1 MVWHSNQPKGSPAM
15 TTLLR
20 IDASARKTGSVT
32 RKLTDRI
39 TDRLNPDR
47 VITRD
52 LGTAL
57 PQIDE
62 TWVTANFTPPESRDA
77 AQSKALVL
85 SDSLVAELQAAETIV
100 IGLPVYN
107 FSVPAALKAWI
118 DLIARAGVT
127 FRYTADGPKGLLT
140 GKRAIIAIASGGT
153 EFGSDID
160 FASGYL
166 RHMLGFVGI
175 TDITFIRADRAGNE
189 GILEAANNAV
199 DALPL
204 AA

>member
-1 MVWHSNQPKGSPAM
+1 M

-32 RKLTDRI
+32 RQLTDRI
-39 TDRLNPDR
+39 TARLAPETL
-47 VITRD
+47 ITRD
-52 LGTAL
+52 LSTAL

-62 TWVTANFTPPESRDA
+62 AWVTANFAPPEARDA
-77 AQSKALVL
+77 AQSQALAL
-85 SDSLVAELQAAETIV
+85 SDQLVAELQAADTIV
-100 IGLPVYN
+100 FGLPVYN
-107 FSVPAALKAWI
+107 FSVPASLKAWI

-127 FRYTADGPKGLLT
+127 FRYTANGPEGLLT
-140 GKRAIIAIASGGT
+140 GKRAIIALASGGT

-175 TDITFIRADRAGNE
+175 TDVTFIRADRSGND
-189 GILEAANNAV
+189 GTLEAANSAV
-199 DALPL
+199 DTLPL

>member
-1 MVWHSNQPKGSPAM
+1 MSTP
-15 TTLLR
+15 
-20 IDASARKTGSVT
+20 
-32 RKLTDRI
+32 
-39 TDRLNPDR
+39 
-47 VITRD
+47 
-52 LGTAL
+52 L

-62 TWVTANFTPPESRDA
+62 TWVTANFTAPEDRSV
-77 AQSKALVL
+77 AQTEALTL
-85 SDSLVAELQAAETIV
+85 SDTLVAELQAADSLV

-127 FRYTADGPKGLLT
+127 FHYTANGPEGLLT
-140 GKRAIIAIASGGT
+140 GKRAIIALASGGT

>member
-1 MVWHSNQPKGSPAM
+1 M

-20 IDASARKTGSVT
+20 IDASARKTGSIT
-32 RKLTDRI
+32 RQLTDRI
-39 TDRLNPDR
+39 VSHLAPEQL
-47 VITRD
+47 ITRD
-52 LGTAL
+52 LSTPL

-62 TWVTANFTPPESRDA
+62 TWVGANFTAPEDRNA
-77 AQSKALVL
+77 AQTEALAL
-85 SDSLVAELQAAETIV
+85 SDDLVSELQSADTIV

-107 FSVPAALKAWI
+107 FSVPAALKAWT

-127 FRYTADGPKGLLT
+127 FHYTADGPKGLLT
-140 GKRAIIAIASGGT
+140 GKRAIIALASGGT

-175 TDITFIRADRAGNE
+175 TDITFIRADRAGAE
-189 GILEAANNAV
+189 GILDAAKTAV
-199 DALPL
+199 DTLPQ

>member
-1 MVWHSNQPKGSPAM
+1 M

-32 RKLTDRI
+32 RQLTDRI
-39 TDRLNPDR
+39 TARLAPETL
-47 VITRD
+47 ITRD
-52 LGTAL
+52 LSTAL

-62 TWVTANFTPPESRDA
+62 AWITANFTPPEARDT
-77 AQSKALVL
+77 AQSQALAL
-85 SDSLVAELQAAETIV
+85 SDQLVAELQAADTIV
-100 IGLPVYN
+100 FGLPVYN
-107 FSVPAALKAWI
+107 FSVPASLKAWI

-127 FRYTADGPKGLLT
+127 FRYTTNGPEGLLT
-140 GKRAIIAIASGGT
+140 DKRAIIALASGGT

-175 TDITFIRADRAGNE
+175 TDVTFIRADRSGND
-189 GILEAANNAV
+189 GTLEAANSAV
-199 DALPL
+199 DTLPL

>member
-1 MVWHSNQPKGSPAM
+1 M

-32 RKLTDRI
+32 RQLTDRI
-39 TDRLNPDR
+39 TARLAPETL
-47 VITRD
+47 ITRD
-52 LGTAL
+52 LSTAL

-62 TWVTANFTPPESRDA
+62 AWVTANFPPPEARDT
-77 AQSKALVL
+77 AQSQALAL
-85 SDSLVAELQAAETIV
+85 SDQLVAELQAADTIV
-100 IGLPVYN
+100 FGLPVYN
-107 FSVPAALKAWI
+107 FSVPASLKAWI

-127 FRYTADGPKGLLT
+127 FRYTANGPEGLLT
-140 GKRAIIAIASGGT
+140 GKRAIIALASGGT

-175 TDITFIRADRAGNE
+175 TDVTFIRADRSGND
-189 GILEAANNAV
+189 GTLEAANSAV
-199 DALPL
+199 DTLPL